1 MKPQYLLLALFAVC
15 TSACADEDISEVDGR
30 ISAKI
35 AVVSGAT
42 ARSFNSDV
50 AQKE

>member
-1 MKPQYLLLALFAVC
+1 MKPQHLLLVLSAVC

-35 AVVSGAT
+35 AVVRGAT
-42 ARSFNSDV
+42 PRSFNSDV
-50 AQKE
+50 APKE